1 MEKTLSKHGK
11 GGIMLPSEYADY
23 ATFKK
28 INIIKES
35 GE

>member
-1 MEKTLSKHGK
+1 MSTNDELIG